1 MTLNISTPIPFEK
14 RTSLKLP
21 LVSASVE
28 AGFPSPADDHLEGS
42 LDLNEKLV
50 SHPSATFFVRAK
62 GESMRD
68 AGINDGALLV
78 IDRSITPRDG
88 HIVVA
93 MIDGQFT
100 LKRLRKRD
108 GRVFLEAHNPAFSSI
123 EINGEQELVIWGV
136 VKSATNEFA

>member
-1 MTLNISTPIPFEK
+1 MNLSEPIPFQK
-14 RTSLKLP
+14 RTNLKLP

-68 AGINDGALLV
+68 AGINNGALLV

>member
-1 MTLNISTPIPFEK
+1 
-14 RTSLKLP
+14 
-21 LVSASVE
+21 VE
-28 AGFPSPADDHLEGS
+28 AGFPSPADDHLERRI
-42 LDLNEKLV
+42 DLNEELV
-50 SHPSATFFVRAK
+50 SNPAATFFVRAK

-93 MIDGQFT
+93 MLDGQFT
-100 LKRLRKRD
+100 LKTLRKRN

-123 EINGEQELVIWGV
+123 EIEGEQELVIWGV

>member
-1 MTLNISTPIPFEK
+1 MNLSDPIPFEK

-78 IDRSITPRDG
+78 IDRSITPREG

-108 GRVFLEAHNPAFSSI
+108 GKVFLEAHNPAFSSI